1 MNDRYPLKLGG
12 ISVPTIWGGN
22 RLYDTLPNSAPLA
35 SIGEM
40 WKLSVRDDRTC
51 YILNGKFAG
60 ISLSE
65 YINIVGRDVVSSNYS
80 SDKFPILIKFIDA
93 ADKLSIQV
101 HPDDIHARM
110 FNEKDS
116 GKTEM
121 WYIVDAD
128 DDAEIVYGILPGTP
142 TLDFVH
148 ASGSNNCQSYL
159 NKIKVKAGDVF
170 FIPPGMVHAI
180 GKGILIAEV
189 QQNSDITYR
198 VYDYDRVDNQ
208 GKKRELH
215 TAKAFKVIQQYND
228 DEIHRLRYQCAQQ
241 AMDANS
247 VASCEYFNV
256 KLYDLNNKIDLIA
269 LENSFQA
276 IVCVQGSGAICFGK
290 EVYKIHCG
298 DCWYIPAGCGEYSLL
313 GNQKSMIVT
322 L

>member
-1 MNDRYPLKLGG
+1 
-12 ISVPTIWGGN
+12 
-22 RLYDTLPNSAPLA
+22 
-35 SIGEM
+35 M

-128 DDAEIVYGILPGTP
+128 DNAEIVYGLAPNISV
-142 TLDFVH
+142 LDFIQ
-148 ASGSNNCQSYL
+148 ASKHNNCQSFL
-159 NKIKVKAGDVF
+159 NKMKVKAGDVL
-170 FIPPGMVHAI
+170 FIPPGMIHAI
-180 GKGILIAEV
+180 GKGILIAEI

-198 VYDYDRVDNQ
+198 VYDYDRVDAEGN
-208 GKKRELH
+208 KRELH
-215 TAKAFKVIQQYND
+215 TEKAFKVTRQYNN
-228 DEIHRLRYQCAQQ
+228 DEISSIRYKRTSQIT
-241 AMDANS
+241 DENS
-247 VASCEYFNV
+247 IISCEHFYV
-256 KLYDLNNKIDLIA
+256 KLYDLKDKVDLIA
-269 LENSFQA
+269 LENSFHS
-276 IVCVQGSGAICFGK
+276 IICVQGSGTIWFGEK
-290 EVYKIHCG
+290 TYEIRCG

-313 GNQKSMIVT
+313 GNQKTLLVT